1 MIKNC
6 HSHFTYIICQFLEKS
21 LLIMITMMRI
31 PITYTTFVNHFVMDQ
46 ILILIA
52 LMYQLI
58 SGSQQSNEKSILIT
72 FPVSPLSF
80 PFKDEE
86 ATKRLRI
93 FCASYTIWL
102 EFFLLTAMI
111 YCFSKAKY
119 YQFIKSSCRCK
130 RISK

>member
-1 MIKNC
+1 
-6 HSHFTYIICQFLEKS
+6 
-21 LLIMITMMRI
+21 MITMMRI
-31 PITYTTFVNHFVMDQ
+31 PITYATFVNHFVMDQ

-72 FPVSPLSF
+72 FPVSPLSS

-93 FCASYTIWL
+93 FCAYAIWL
-102 EFFLLTAMI
+102 S
-111 YCFSKAKY
+111 FS
-119 YQFIKSSCRCK
+119 S
-130 RISK
+130 